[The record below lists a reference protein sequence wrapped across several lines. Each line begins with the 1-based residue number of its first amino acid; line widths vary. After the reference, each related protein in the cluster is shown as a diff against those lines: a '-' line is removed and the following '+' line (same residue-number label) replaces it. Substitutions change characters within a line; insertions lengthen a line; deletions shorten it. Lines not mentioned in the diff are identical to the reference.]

1 MEMDNL
7 RWILLAIAIVIVVAV
22 YLFSRVRKKDTPY
35 SPLDAANDV
44 PSFSAKNEESNNDWM
59 DGVGPVKIV
68 SSSPYDVED
77 IQNESNVDEHLEL
90 TPEKTFREKIY
101 QQEPYSER
109 ETEKDV
115 EPVEETFDETPIIE
129 ETSIEEL
136 AAQAL
141 PVEKPVEEE
150 PVIVEPVVEEPVVEE
165 QRPTAQ
171 TDVAIDDVLSV
182 YVLAQQDE
190 TIKGE
195 KVLSASYGLQLDY
208 GNMNI
213 FHRHAQTADRK
224 IQFSMA
230 NIQQPG
236 YFEIDHINEME
247 TKGVSFFMQANLVEN
262 PSDVLD
268 EMLIC
273 AHSLSTM
280 LGAVLCD
287 AQRKVLDE
295 ESATALRE
303 KVKYLESIK
312 AQSV

>member
-1 MEMDNL
+1 MEMDDL
-7 RWILLAIAIVIVVAV
+7 RWILLGVAIVIVVAV
-22 YLFSRVRKKDTPY
+22 YLFSRVRKKDQNY

-44 PSFSAKNEESNNDWM
+44 PSFSATEESENNEWM
-59 DGVGPVKIV
+59 HGVGPVKVV
-68 SSSPYDVED
+68 SSSPYDADD
-77 IQNESNVDEHLEL
+77 IQNENNFDEAVQS
-90 TPEKTFREKIY
+90 TPEKTFREKTY
-101 QQEPYSER
+101 QPEPYSER
-109 ETEKDV
+109 EQDKDV
-115 EPVEETFDETPIIE
+115 EPADESFDGSRSIEQPLIE
-129 ETSIEEL
+129 EPAAEEIP
-136 AAQAL
+136 A
-141 PVEKPVEEE
+141 
-150 PVIVEPVVEEPVVEE
+150 EEPVVKK
-165 QRPTAQ
+165 QKSATPQ
-171 TDVAIDDVLSV
+171 VDVAIDDVVSV

-190 TIKGE
+190 IIKGE
-195 KVLSASYGLQLDY
+195 KVLSASYALHLDY
-208 GNMNI
+208 GDMKI
-213 FHRHAQTADRK
+213 FHRHNQTTDRK

-236 YFEIDHINEME
+236 FFEIDHMNEME
-247 TKGVSFFMQANLVEN
+247 TKGVSFFMQANLVDN

-280 LGAVLCD
+280 LDAVLCD